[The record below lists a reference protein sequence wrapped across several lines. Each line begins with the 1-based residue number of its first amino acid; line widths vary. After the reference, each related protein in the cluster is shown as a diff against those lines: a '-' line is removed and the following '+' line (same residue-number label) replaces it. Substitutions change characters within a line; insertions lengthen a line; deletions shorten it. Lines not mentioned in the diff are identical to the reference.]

1 MIAPT
6 WNDELELFDGSY
18 SMSDIQIYIKY
29 IIKNSE
35 HYPLIL
41 LFIYK
46 KNLDIIMLIYNLSV
60 HRRTKLS
67 LSI

>member
-18 SMSDIQIYIKY
+18 SMSDIQNYIKY

-35 HYPLIL
+35 HY
-41 LFIYK
+41 
-46 KNLDIIMLIYNLSV
+46 LDIIMLIYNLSV

>member
-6 WNDELELFDGSY
+6 WNDELELFYGSY
-18 SMSDIQIYIKY
+18 SMSDIQNYIKY

-35 HYPLIL
+35 HYLVIL
-41 LFIYK
+41 LFIHK
-46 KNLDIIMLIYNLSV
+46 KNLDVIMPVYNLSV

-67 LSI
+67 LLI